1 MGLSQ
6 SRSASSDLNKREGGR
21 REVDGSDF
29 MARLYSGKRGSSGST
44 RPVSRRPPAWFKYEP
59 EEIEALVQKLSKEGN
74 LPSIIG
80 QILRDRYG
88 VPLVSQVVNK
98 RLVTLLPTEARP
110 RVPEDLEAL
119 VKKAASAA
127 RHLEKNRKDYPNKR
141 DLALIESKIHR
152 LSAYY
157 RAMGKLPKE
166 WQYKPVA
173 ASLK

>member
-1 MGLSQ
+1 
-6 SRSASSDLNKREGGR
+6 
-21 REVDGSDF
+21 

-59 EEIEALVQKLSKEGN
+59 EEIEALVLKLSKEGN
-74 LPSIIG
+74 SPSIIG

-98 RLVTLLPTEARP
+98 RLEQLLPKEARP
-110 RVPEDLEAL
+110 RIPEDLETLLKRATN
-119 VKKAASAA
+119 SA

-152 LSAYY
+152 LASYY
-157 RAMGKLPKE
+157 RSIGRIPKE
-166 WQYKPVA
+166 WEYKPVA
-173 ASLK
+173 ASLR

>member
-1 MGLSQ
+1 
-6 SRSASSDLNKREGGR
+6 
-21 REVDGSDF
+21 

-44 RPVSRRPPAWFKYEP
+44 RPVSRRPPSWFKYEP

-74 LPSIIG
+74 PPSIIG

-88 VPLVSQVVNK
+88 VPLVSQVVGK
-98 RLVTLLPTEARP
+98 RLASLIPREAQP
-110 RVPEDLEAL
+110 KIPEDLESL
-119 VKKAASAA
+119 VKRASSAA

-152 LSAYY
+152 LASYY
-157 RAMGKLPKE
+157 RSIGRLPKE

-173 ASLK
+173 ASLR

>member
-1 MGLSQ
+1 
-6 SRSASSDLNKREGGR
+6 
-21 REVDGSDF
+21 

-44 RPVSRRPPAWFKYEP
+44 RPVSRRPPTWFKYEP

-74 LPSIIG
+74 PPSIIG

-88 VPLVSQVVNK
+88 VPLVSQVAGK
-98 RLVTLLPTEARP
+98 RLASLIPKEAQP
-110 RVPEDLEAL
+110 KIPEDLESL
-119 VKKAASAA
+119 VKRASSAA

-152 LSAYY
+152 LASYY
-157 RAMGKLPKE
+157 RSIGRLPKE

-173 ASLK
+173 ASLL